1 MKTLIK
7 AAIIGTVAAGT
18 FEVLRRTK
26 VLEKAAD
33 LITEKMIHIAVNDRT
48 PDEGVEHVAMDGMYR

>member
-1 MKTLIK
+1 MKTLLK

-33 LITEKMIHIAVNDRT
+33 LMMEKLIHISVEDPTEDAVV
-48 PDEGVEHVAMDGMYR
+48 PDGMYR